1 MAKKKQ
7 FLDIP
12 DLSADSRR
20 FIEDLQKETDRG
32 AALIGAAFIDNV
44 MESML
49 RAYFVDDK
57 EIVDEILNS
66 NDLIGNLSV
75 KGKLAY
81 CLGLIGKENYRDINV
96 IRKIRNEFAHLD
108 KLVSFDMPDVKKLC
122 QVLISPKVIPPVSK
136 LSNRDIFITTV
147 VIVSNQLLLCGL
159 PLQHRTRRKDFTLGE
174 LVKA

>member
-32 AALIGAAFIDNV
+32 AALVGATFIDNV
-44 MESML
+44 LESML

-57 EIVDEILNS
+57 EIVDELLNS

-75 KGKLAY
+75 KGKMAY

-108 KLVSFDMPDVKKLC
+108 KPVSFNMPNIKELC
-122 QVLISPKVIPPVSK
+122 KVLISPKVVS
-136 LSNRDIFITTV
+136 LVYEPSSRDIFITAV

-159 PLQHRTRRKDFTLGE
+159 PLQHRTRRKDFTLAE
-174 LVKA
+174 LVRV